1 MTPQPASANFMQ
13 KIMRHPLVRA
23 VFGFIFISVVIG
35 LSQAALMLLF
45 GDVNPVISVLL
56 ALLTALIVLGAYA
69 LFVRL
74 LEQRPVTELSTRGAL
89 AELAAGIALG
99 GGLMTIIVALLW
111 VLGYYRVIQVNGL
124 SAMLPM
130 LALAITSGVTE
141 EVLFRGI
148 FFRLLEKAAGT
159 VIALAV
165 TSLFFGLVHMA
176 NPNAS
181 LLAALA
187 IALEA
192 GIMLGAAFMLTR
204 RLWLA
209 IGIHFA
215 WNFAQGGIFGVPVS
229 GISLPGLLQPRIA
242 GPELLTGGPF
252 GVEASLL
259 ALALCL
265 LAGLLLVQRAR
276 QRGHWVSAPWT
287 RAKPSA

>member
-13 KIMRHPLVRA
+13 KLMHHPLVRA
-23 VFGFIFISVVIG
+23 VVGFIFISVVIG
-35 LSQAALMLLF
+35 LSQAALTLLF
-45 GDVNPVISVLL
+45 GDVNPAISVLL
-56 ALLTALIVLGAYA
+56 ALLTALIVLGAYT

-74 LEQRPVTELSTRGAL
+74 LEQRPVSELSTKGA
-89 AELAAGIALG
+89 ARELVTGIAIG
-99 GGLMTIIVALLW
+99 AGLMTIIVALLW
-111 VLGYYRVIQVNGL
+111 VLGYYRVIQVNSL

-148 FFRLLEKAAGT
+148 FFRLLEKGAGSI
-159 VIALAV
+159 IALAV
-165 TSLFFGLVHMA
+165 TSLFFGLVHLA

-229 GISLPGLLQPRIA
+229 GISLPGWLQPRIQ
-242 GPELLTGGPF
+242 GPQLLTGGEF

-265 LAGLLLVQRAR
+265 AVGLLLVQRAR
-276 QRGHWVSAPWT
+276 QRGHWVGTPWT
-287 RAKPSA
+287 RTRPPA